1 MSLPTTCMRR
11 GRLAVLPHLL
21 LFVAILS
28 AGCGPASLPAGGD
41 YTLEVWTNDTLRFT
55 PDLPADTVPC
65 AAGDY
70 RLDAGRIR
78 LVPITFPK
86 RTRRCDLTL
95 EVSLRSIGDPWDKS
109 GAIFAFAD
117 AAGRDYLGRMQSGG
131 DADTTAFAGIRP
143 SADKTDPRQPALEL
157 LRFITP
163 FGVGHWSQNE
173 RALAFKPEAVAA
185 WADSVSWK
193 ADLTEMQGWL
203 ESVDTLWVG
212 AYIDTWSDKGHVLSA
227 RFAAKESTLPCDARI
242 DRTVTPLLNTTKLA
256 HDQRPFTAFPDGPLT
271 VDFHLDV
278 PTNGAELAF
287 ITTGHGGHAGGD
299 EFVEQPHHLLLDG
312 DTLKSWT
319 PWRNDCAAM
328 RRFNPTSGFWPSTYV
343 VDGDTLEER
352 IASSDLSR
360 SNWCPG
366 DQVDPLR
373 LPLRTLAAGDHT
385 LEIAIP
391 GAQVWT
397 DSTFNFWNIAAWIEA
412 N

>member
-1 MSLPTTCMRR
+1 MTPSFLR
-11 GRLAVLPHLL
+11 GPLSFLSAML
-21 LFVAILS
+21 LFG
-28 AGCGPASLPAGGD
+28 AGCGVPSIPAGGD
-41 YTLEVWTNDTLRFT
+41 YSVQVWTNDTVRFA
-55 PDLPADTVPC
+55 PDLAADTVPC
-65 AAGDY
+65 AVGDY

-78 LVPITFPK
+78 LVPVTFPK
-86 RTRRCDLTL
+86 RARRCDLSL

-109 GAIFAFAD
+109 GAIFAFAG
-117 AAGRDYLGRMQSGG
+117 AAGRDYLSRMQSGG
-131 DADTTAFAGIRP
+131 DADTASFAGIRP
-143 SADKTDPRQPALEL
+143 DADGVRQPALEL

-173 RALAFKPEAVAA
+173 RALGFKPESVAA
-185 WADSVSWK
+185 WADSVAWS
-193 ADLTEMQGWL
+193 ADLTGMQGWL

-227 RFAAKESTLPCDARI
+227 RFVAKESALPCDARI
-242 DRTVTPLLNTTKLA
+242 DRSVTPLLNTTKLA
-256 HDQRPFTAFPDGPLT
+256 HDQRPYTAFPDGPLT
-271 VDFHLDV
+271 VDFHLDA
-278 PTNGAELAF
+278 PASGAELAF

-299 EFVEQPHHLLLDG
+299 EFVEQPHHILLDG
-312 DTLKSWT
+312 DTLRSWT
-319 PWRNDCAAM
+319 PWRNDCAAL

-373 LPLRTLAAGDHT
+373 LQLGTLAAGDHT

-391 GAQVWT
+391 GAQAWT
-397 DSTFNFWNIAAWIEA
+397 DSTYNFWNIAAWIEA